1 MTTPARKRLTTI
13 ISDMSDDEVHVLLSV
28 LERPEY
34 CINKRK
40 YSRMHYSVPVGCVSN
55 GRGIH
60 ANLRDLSVG
69 GVFIEMI
76 SSENP
81 FVVGQELLLKIPY
94 PNKEKY
100 ARICGKVVRAAL
112 DGVGV
117 EFKSMGVES
126 V

>member
-1 MTTPARKRLTTI
+1 
-13 ISDMSDDEVHVLLSV
+13 MSDGEVRVLLNV

-34 CINKRK
+34 FINKRK
-40 YSRMHYSVPVGCVSN
+40 YSRMHYFVPVDCVSN

-69 GVFIEMI
+69 GVFVEMI
-76 SSENP
+76 LSENP
-81 FVVGQELLLKIPY
+81 LTVGQELFLRIPY
-94 PNKEKY
+94 PDKKKY

-117 EFKSMGVES
+117 EFKNVGVES
-126 V
+126 A

>member
-1 MTTPARKRLTTI
+1 
-13 ISDMSDDEVHVLLSV
+13 MSDGEMRVLLSV

-40 YSRMHYSVPVGCVSN
+40 YSRMHYFVPVNCVSN
-55 GRGIH
+55 GRDIH

-76 SSENP
+76 APENP
-81 FVVGQELLLKIPY
+81 FIVGQELLLRIPY

-117 EFKSMGVES
+117 EFRSLGVES

>member
-1 MTTPARKRLTTI
+1 MTTPARKRLRAL

-40 YSRMHYSVPVGCVSN
+40 YSRMNYFVPVDCVSR
-55 GRGIH
+55 GRGIR
-60 ANLRDLSVG
+60 ANLRDLSAG

-76 SSENP
+76 PSKNP
-81 FVVGQELLLKIPY
+81 FVMGQELLLRIPY
-94 PNKEKY
+94 PSKEKC
-100 ARICGKVVRAAL
+100 ARIRGHVVRAAL

-117 EFKSMGVES
+117 EFKSTGVER